1 VTEAEFE
8 QLVTK
13 LRPEL
18 IRIATRRAGRD
29 QADDAVQKAVMQLWI
44 ARRWDSASTEEM
56 TGRLRLRVKSEA
68 GKELRGLKRL
78 RDAQRNI
85 RVLGDKG
92 CRHVQSKPNSDGEV
106 TNK

>member
-1 VTEAEFE
+1 MSEAEFE
-8 QLVTK
+8 QLVAR

-18 IRIATRRAGRD
+18 IRIASRRAGRD
-29 QADDAVQKAVMQLWI
+29 QADDAVQKSVLQLWVSG
-44 ARRWDSASTEEM
+44 RWKTAGAAEM

-68 GKELRGLKRL
+68 GKELRGLARL
-78 RDAQRNI
+78 RTAQKNI

-92 CRHVQSKPNSDGEV
+92 CRHVQSKPNADGEV